1 MNCVQHH
8 FVFPPP
14 SGKYST
20 GTCKK
25 CGEKR
30 VGGNS
35 VQAVMELSTGK
46 DFAWSQWQGSEAERL
61 EVINMLNQVD

>member
-1 MNCVQHH
+1 
-8 FVFPPP
+8 
-14 SGKYST
+14 
-20 GTCKK
+20 
-25 CGEKR
+25 
-30 VGGNS
+30 GGNS